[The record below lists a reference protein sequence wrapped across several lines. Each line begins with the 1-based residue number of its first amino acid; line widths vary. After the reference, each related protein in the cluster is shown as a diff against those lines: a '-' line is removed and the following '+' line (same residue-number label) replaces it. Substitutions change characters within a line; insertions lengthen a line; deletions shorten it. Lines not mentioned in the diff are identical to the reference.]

1 MMMLVKIILS
11 IPIGIGLV
19 YPFIQADAA
28 GGILNEIRFL
38 GFYGSILFIALFLL
52 LVLFYIFDL
61 IKTLKLV
68 SPSARKAQPNSVWLM
83 FLLPYNFIE
92 DFFIVANVARS
103 LEAEAAINPA
113 LASFK
118 SFGMVSGLGWCV
130 AQIISLI
137 PHSLGSLA
145 GLMAMGLW
153 GWHWAFIRRVNK
165 VLIVSNSQVQ
175 HR

>member
-19 YPFIQADAA
+19 YPFIQANAA

-68 SPSARKAQPNSVWLM
+68 SPSARKAQPKSVWLM

-103 LEAEAAINPA
+103 LKAEAAINPS

-118 SFGMVSGLGWCV
+118 SFGMVSGLGWCI

-137 PHSLGSLA
+137 PHPLGSVA
-145 GLMAMGLW
+145 GLVAMSLW

>member
-1 MMMLVKIILS
+1 MRKCQFCSWCTPSSNDRATRGVHLS
-11 IPIGIGLV
+11 SSWTSASGNVL
-19 YPFIQADAA
+19 
-28 GGILNEIRFL
+28 
-38 GFYGSILFIALFLL
+38 LFLL
-52 LVLFYIFDL
+52 LVFFYILDL

-68 SPSARKAQPNSVWLM
+68 SPAARKAQPKSVWLM

-92 DFFIVANVARS
+92 DFFIVANVAKS
-103 LEAEAAINPA
+103 LEAEAAVNPA

-137 PHSLGSLA
+137 PHPLGSLA